1 MLRRKAFTMLEL
13 IFAIVVIGILAK
25 FGVEFL
31 AQAYRGFIYTN
42 VNHSLQ
48 SQSENAVE
56 IIASRLQYR
65 IKDSVIARTNQ
76 ATFVPVAEANTTN
89 FIVLEWIGEDADGFR
104 GTQTP
109 YWSGIVDINRQNLS
123 GTNIISPATN
133 TGTASALINTLSY
146 TDSTLNDAAL
156 YYVGS
161 NQNILGYGW
170 SGTYNTNNSV
180 AMNNVE
186 ASIHPIN
193 AALVDSFTITQALP
207 VGFQD
212 VYEYYKIAWTAYAIV
227 MENYGANADNPN
239 TGQLALYYDY
249 QPWLGENYW
258 NNGKRTLLAENVS
271 SFQFAAMGSLL
282 KVKVCVK
289 SGFIDGQANDTT
301 GTKQG
306 YALCKD
312 KTIF

>member
-1 MLRRKAFTMLEL
+1 MLEL
-13 IFAIVVIGILAK
+13 VFAIVVIGILAK

-31 AQAYRGFIYTN
+31 AQAYRSFIYTN

-56 IIASRLQYR
+56 LIASRLQYR
-65 IKDSVIARTNQ
+65 IKDSVIARTQQ
-76 ATFVPVAEANTTN
+76 ATFVPVSEANTTDY
-89 FIVLEWIGEDADGFR
+89 IVLEWIGEDIEGFR
-104 GTQTP
+104 GTTTP
-109 YWSGIVDINRQNLS
+109 YWSGIVDMNHPNLS
-123 GTNIISPATN
+123 GTNIISPAN
-133 TGTASALINTLSY
+133 TINTATASNLINILSY
-146 TDSTLNDAAL
+146 GDSTLNDAAL

-170 SGTYNTNNSV
+170 SGTYNANNSLP
-180 AMNNVE
+180 MNNSE

-193 AALVDSFTITQALP
+193 AALVNSFTITQPLP
-207 VGFQD
+207 AGFQD

-227 MENYGANADNPN
+227 MQNYGTNPDNPD
-239 TGQLALYYDY
+239 TGQLMLYYDY

-258 NNGKRTLLAENVS
+258 NDGKSALLAENVS
-271 SFQFAAMGSLL
+271 SFQFTTMGSLL
-282 KVKVCVK
+282 KVKVCIK
-289 SGFIDGQANDTT
+289 SGFIDGLANDVS